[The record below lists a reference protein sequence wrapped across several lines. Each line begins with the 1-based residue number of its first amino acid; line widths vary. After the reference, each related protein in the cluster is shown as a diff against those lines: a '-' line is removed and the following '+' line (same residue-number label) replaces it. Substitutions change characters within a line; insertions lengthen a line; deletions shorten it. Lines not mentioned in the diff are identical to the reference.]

1 MLALVS
7 LARWGIIIVF
17 GGFTAVVLFRILTGS
32 ISLSGLLTGVLSD
45 GTSGF
50 SLGRAQLLLFTAV
63 SAIYYLVQVVQNP
76 VSTSLPDIPPGLLL
90 VLGGSQSLYLVGKA
104 RTLLSNRKNS
114 E

>member
-1 MLALVS
+1 MSGLVS
-7 LARWGIIIVF
+7 LARWGIIILF
-17 GGFTAVVLFRILTGS
+17 GGFMAVVLFRILTGS
-32 ISLSGLLTGVLSD
+32 ISLSGLLTGMLSD

-76 VSTSLPDIPPGLLL
+76 VSASLPDIPAGLLL
-90 VLGGSQSLYLVGKA
+90 VLGGSQSLYLIGKA
-104 RTLLSNRKNS
+104 RAMLSDRQNS